1 MHDGPLVVGC
11 TRFNRRTSSENKQW
25 REMNLG
31 KCVYGGSKP
40 LRQSIGLGIRIA
52 VVEMNND
59 TNTVEGIGL
68 INNNTPNLHEYV
80 VYSTH
85 DYNRFLYVGSRRVD
99 RKSLLSHNSWN
110 PRTDR
115 TWSGKTPLQQL
126 ESFLFKGKKHM
137 KRGSGITTIC
147 VPEALETAII
157 SLFSDPP
164 VPLKIPSPAPTVDVC
179 MTHLEALSQRVA
191 TLEHAVG
198 HKNGSM
204 GHKTIP
210 VHKNTVVD
218 EKTTSAVPL
227 LTTPSKLLDIT
238 SDEADLD
245 LVAASES
252 MAVAA
257 ARIVMRHSGGTIT
270 CGKGFVF
277 TNGQLMEDSHIKN
290 TLSCLTKQLQKLMS
304 KRMLETQDA
313 LAAAHACTVQQQ
325 LFQNLYGSGQWGSSH
340 CKTFRQCVSRISG
353 LQ

>member
-1 MHDGPLVVGC
+1 MHNGPFVIGC
-11 TRFNRRTSSENKQW
+11 TRFNQRTSSENKQW
-25 REMNLG
+25 RSTNPG
-31 KCVYGGSKP
+31 KCIYGGSKP
-40 LRQSIGLGIRIA
+40 LRQSIGPGIRIA

-68 INNNTPNLHEYV
+68 INNNIPSLHEHV

-85 DYNRFLYVGSRRVD
+85 DYNRFLYVGCWRID
-99 RKSLLSHNSWN
+99 RKSLLSHTGWN

-115 TWSGKTPLQQL
+115 TWSNKTPLQHL

-157 SLFSDPP
+157 GLFSEPP
-164 VPLKIPSPAPTVDVC
+164 VPSKIPSPLPTVDAC
-179 MTHLEALSQRVA
+179 MAHLETLSQRVA

-198 HKNGSM
+198 QKSMPVGS
-204 GHKTIP
+204 
-210 VHKNTVVD
+210 KNTPAN
-218 EKTTSAVPL
+218 EKSISPVPRP
-227 LTTPSKLLDIT
+227 TTPSKLLNIIP
-238 SDEADLD
+238 DEADLD

-252 MAVAA
+252 MPVAA
-257 ARIVMRHSGGTIT
+257 ARLVMKHSGRTIT

-277 TNGQLMEDSHIKN
+277 TSGQLMEDSHIKSL
-290 TLSCLTKQLQKLMS
+290 LSRLTKDLQKLMS
-304 KRMLETQDA
+304 KRMSETQDA

-325 LFQNLYGSGQWGSSH
+325 LFQNLYGSSQWRSSH
-340 CKTFRQCVSRISG
+340 CKTFRQCMSRMSD